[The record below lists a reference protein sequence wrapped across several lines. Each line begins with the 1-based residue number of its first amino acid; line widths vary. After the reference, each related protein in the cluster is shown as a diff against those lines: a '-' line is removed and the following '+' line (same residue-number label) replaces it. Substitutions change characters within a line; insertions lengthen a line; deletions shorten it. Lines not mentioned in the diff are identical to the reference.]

1 MWQLIANKISDSIGD
16 NFQCQTISPVGGGDI
31 NQAAIVSD
39 TRNKFFIKWNNA
51 NRIDMFEKEVLSLQA
66 IASSQSVK
74 VPQVINF
81 GIAES
86 SSYLVL
92 EYLEL
97 QTKANKTELAEQLAK
112 MHLYSGDKYHQDK
125 FGFHQDNYIG
135 YSEQLNRWRADW
147 IVFFR
152 ELRLGKQMEMLR
164 SKSGST
170 GLLDDLARLQQQLD
184 KFFVE
189 YHPKPSLVHGD
200 LWQGNYDFTSSG
212 EPVVYD
218 PACYYADF
226 EVDLAMMELFGNPGS
241 DFFAAYHRIN
251 PIHPGYSIRKVLYN
265 LYHILNHANMFGG
278 GYLDQA
284 QNMTDRLL
292 AHK

>member
-1 MWQLIANKISDSIGD
+1 MWQVIASKVSDSIGES
-16 NFQCQTISPVGGGDI
+16 FQCQTISPVGGGDI
-31 NQAAIVSD
+31 NQAAVVSD
-39 TRNKFFIKWNNA
+39 TGNKFFIKWNHA
-51 NRIDMFEKEVLSLQA
+51 NRIDMFEKEVFSLQT
-66 IASSQSVK
+66 IANSQSVK

-97 QTKANKTELAEQLAK
+97 HSKANKTKLAEQLAK
-112 MHLYSGDKYHQDK
+112 MHLYNRHEGK
-125 FGFHQDNYIG
+125 FGFDQDNYIG
-135 YSEQLNRWRADW
+135 YSEQSNQWRADW
-147 IVFFR
+147 IDFFQ
-152 ELRLGKQMEMLR
+152 ELRLGKQMEMLQ
-164 SKSGST
+164 SKKGST
-170 GLLDDLARLQQQLD
+170 RLIDDLTQLQQQLG
-184 KFFVE
+184 KFFVD
-189 YHPKPSLVHGD
+189 YQPKPSLVHGD
-200 LWQGNYDFTSSG
+200 LWQGNYDFTASG
-212 EPVVYD
+212 EAVIYD

-251 PIHPGYSIRKVLYN
+251 PIHSGYNIRKLLYN

-284 QNMTDRLL
+284 QNMTHRLL
-292 AHK
+292 AHR